1 MARSIKNKNLDGKSN
16 AIEPWPF
23 AIDANTA
30 KKLNKIKTGELEF
43 DSEEK
48 NKNKKQLKHKFYPC
62 TYRLEL
68 GEDGGNLYIGKVN
81 RATYNFF
88 KEQKIDIDAYAS
100 LDWDNKKVIPSK
112 FQPFPSGSPDYCDN
126 LISASGATMDNNNL
140 VNVFNEKDDEI
151 WKCSMDSNTL
161 DDEGV
166 IAEEMKEFYL
176 SDLKEGTVVFY
187 GVKGEKGTFFSG
199 ELKLSAPF
207 NPKKLKLEYV
217 DADGWLLCNSVLY
230 DEKIIDNTN
239 CSTILKYTQN
249 KWIIVGG
256 EKVYE

>member
-1 MARSIKNKNLDGKSN
+1 
-16 AIEPWPF
+16 
-23 AIDANTA
+23 
-30 KKLNKIKTGELEF
+30 
-43 DSEEK
+43 
-48 NKNKKQLKHKFYPC
+48 
-62 TYRLEL
+62 
-68 GEDGGNLYIGKVN
+68 
-81 RATYNFF
+81 
-88 KEQKIDIDAYAS
+88 
-100 LDWDNKKVIPSK
+100 
-112 FQPFPSGSPDYCDN
+112 
-126 LISASGATMDNNNL
+126 
-140 VNVFNEKDDEI
+140 
-151 WKCSMDSNTL
+151 MDSNTL

-199 ELKLSAPF
+199 EIKLSAPF

-217 DADGWLLCNSVLY
+217 DADGWMLCNSVSY

-239 CSTILKYTQN
+239 CSTTLKYTQN